1 MMMMMII
8 GAHSTFLD
16 KSHVQRDPDIL
27 CVALEDKAHMNTCC
41 EPGYVSD
48 NFTHD
53 LTGGSQSHS
62 LGEESESQRA
72 NNFLRSHS

>member
-1 MMMMMII
+1 MQKD
-8 GAHSTFLD
+8 S
-16 KSHVQRDPDIL
+16 DIL

-48 NFTHD
+48 NFTHGI
-53 LTGGSQSHS
+53 TGDSYL

-72 NNFLRSHS
+72 NDFPRSHS